1 MKVREN
7 WIDWAK
13 SIGIML
19 VIMGHYGMGDKIY
32 GTFIYAFHMPLFFIV
47 SGYLFT
53 PPPQDNSYKQ
63 FVLKNVR
70 SLIVPYFIFGIFSVL
85 ASAAL
90 NFFSGGDYSVSFFMK
105 SFAGLVLGVGYDTEY
120 TVMNNMPL
128 WFLPA
133 MFFVRVISGFLSRY
147 KSRVKIAVC
156 AAGLIIVVL
165 LHRYGLFLPFS
176 AGSALLALPFFYA
189 GAVAKRYGL
198 LENFRNGEML
208 RLVALFA
215 VSAFVLYLS
224 VYFNTGIT
232 DINSCKYNNML
243 LMFTGGISGTSA
255 VFCVCIAFDGI
266 RSKFITAVSDG
277 TLMIMSLHVYGITV
291 VWNFY
296 KMIAGIAGP
305 GDMDAF
311 VSLPAAVV
319 TAMMIT
325 AGLYYPIVFC
335 RKRLP
340 LLLGKAGK
348 KTGW

>member
-176 AGSALLALPFFYA
+176 AGSALLALRFFM
-189 GAVAKRYGL
+189 R
-198 LENFRNGEML
+198 ER
-208 RLVALFA
+208 
-215 VSAFVLYLS
+215 SQ
-224 VYFNTGIT
+224 
-232 DINSCKYNNML
+232 
-243 LMFTGGISGTSA
+243 SGT
-255 VFCVCIAFDGI
+255 VFWKISETGKCCGSLRCLLFRRLCCICRCISIRALPISTVASTTICCSCSRAGYRERRRFFACVSPLTGSG
-266 RSKFITAVSDG
+266 RSS
-277 TLMIMSLHVYGITV
+277 
-291 VWNFY
+291 
-296 KMIAGIAGP
+296 
-305 GDMDAF
+305 
-311 VSLPAAVV
+311 
-319 TAMMIT
+319 
-325 AGLYYPIVFC
+325 
-335 RKRLP
+335 
-340 LLLGKAGK
+340 
-348 KTGW
+348 